1 MLIPFGSA
9 MILVVAFTFL
19 LGASASEPTGASGK
33 WNWLHPSKSEASR
46 FFLSFSFCIQ
56 QLLRQALF
64 LLAAY
69 TSESQVAP
77 CYIKQCLITM
87 EVKIA
92 TTRA

>member
-46 FFLSFSFCIQ
+46 FFFIF
-56 QLLRQALF
+56 LF
-64 LLAAY
+64 LHTTASETGTLSY
-69 TSESQVAP
+69 TSESQVVP